1 MRHLSVHELH
11 DHSGIGSGLIFLGGI
26 LALIFPIFPLVLIF
40 LLRDYVGV
48 LLEKLGSLVIS
59 NYAESDFSLIVA
71 PHLTTW
77 IVGLIVV
84 GAIFT
89 IILGVVSIYAYTM
102 VKSGKLRSGG
112 LLATVA
118 GVGMIATVHWIPGFI
133 TIIGGVLCYTS
144 SKLPYRTIQ
153 GEPKP
158 SDEVWVPRSIE

>member
-1 MRHLSVHELH
+1 MRHLSGHEKH
-11 DHSGIGSGLIFLGGI
+11 DHSVMGSGLIFLGGI
-26 LALIFPIFPLVLIF
+26 LALIFPILPLALIF
-40 LLRDYVGV
+40 LLRNYIGV
-48 LLEKLGSLVIS
+48 LLERIGSLIVS
-59 NYAESDFSLIVA
+59 NPGESEFYTNVA

-77 IVGLIVV
+77 IVGFIAI

-89 IILGVVSIYAYTM
+89 IILGVVAIYAYTL
-102 VKSGKLRSGG
+102 VKREKLRSGG

-118 GVGMIATVHWIPGFI
+118 GVGMIATLHWIPGFI

-144 SKLPYRTIQ
+144 SKVPYPTIQ